1 MNQISPAPD
10 PVAPAQEAVLRLQDV
25 SVTYAN
31 GTTALHP
38 TSLALDGHSVTV
50 LLGPSGAGKSTLLR
64 TMNLLVAPSEGVV
77 EARDLGVLSG
87 SGVIRQH
94 RRRCAMVFQQHQLIG
109 RLTALSNVL
118 TGRLGRHSFWRT
130 LLPLAEPERRLALAC
145 LDRVGLLEKALSRCD
160 ALSGG
165 QQQRVGIARALA
177 QEPGMIL
184 ADEPVAS
191 LDPAASERVLT
202 KLREICKE
210 DGTPV
215 VISLHQL
222 EYARQYADRIIGLSA
237 GRVVFDDV
245 PERLDQ
251 AALSAIYGP

>member
-1 MNQISPAPD
+1 
-10 PVAPAQEAVLRLQDV
+10 
-25 SVTYAN
+25 
-31 GTTALHP
+31 
-38 TSLALDGHSVTV
+38 
-50 LLGPSGAGKSTLLR
+50 
-64 TMNLLVAPSEGVV
+64 
-77 EARDLGVLSG
+77 
-87 SGVIRQH
+87 
-94 RRRCAMVFQQHQLIG
+94 
-109 RLTALSNVL
+109 
-118 TGRLGRHSFWRT
+118 
-130 LLPLAEPERRLALAC
+130 
-145 LDRVGLLEKALSRCD
+145 
-160 ALSGG
+160 
-165 QQQRVGIARALA
+165 
-177 QEPGMIL
+177 MIL